1 MTTEFKSILK
11 LLLPEF
17 LIDNFQ
23 IVKIEEVAQRIDIY
37 LEENKNIPNEI
48 KYNDYVSHGFHKQV
62 KIKDFPIR
70 GKQVNLMV
78 KRRRWLNK
86 ETKEVISKDWNL
98 IAKGT
103 RMTDDFATFLKGI
116 N

>member
-23 IVKIEEVAQRIDIY
+23 IVKVEEIAQRIDIY
-37 LEENKNIPNEI
+37 LEENKNIPNNLKE
-48 KYNDYVSHGFHKQV
+48 NEYVSHGFHKQV

-70 GKQVNLMV
+70 GKQVNLLV

-86 ETKEVISKDWNL
+86 ETKEVISKDWKL